1 MSAVSSEIQDQLPV
15 ISPYLAIRTDA
26 EYDERVDLMNKLVD
40 EIGDDPEHPLYRVIE
55 TLAVLVEAY
64 DDEHHALPDVSGVDA
79 LKFLMEQHG
88 LKQSDL
94 PEVASQGVI
103 SDVLHGHRQINARQ
117 ARALGERFGVP
128 AGVFL

>member
-1 MSAVSSEIQDQLPV
+1 MSAVSSEIQNQLPV
-15 ISPYLAIRTDA
+15 ISPYLAIRTEA
-26 EYDERVDLMNKLVD
+26 EYAERVDLMNKLVD

-64 DDEHHALPDVSGVDA
+64 DDEYHALPDVSGVDA
-79 LKFLMEQHG
+79 LKFLIEQHG

-103 SDVLHGHRQINARQ
+103 SDILRRRRQINARQ